1 MSHAHTG
8 PPLPSCMTPSNAT
21 GAPRDVAAMQPEKLK
36 GSERT
41 AVMGSS
47 SSSSSGKD
55 APSPIEV
62 KRCSRH
68 TLRGLNE
75 KHSPLHRSAAP
86 CRMEE
91 VRKLCRSLGT
101 EKAMMV
107 LLREVR
113 LQRMST
119 SHYRYKYRRALRALR
134 SARQAALRGS
144 DKGETPHGR
153 NENSQTLSREGGK
166 NDEKGKVFSQERD
179 RLFTNAR
186 GGIISGVDLTTTYE
200 TDSARVLEVLNDP
213 AASTD
218 RLREALRDLC
228 RRYQH
233 LCRARKEQRE
243 QSHHFRLFRIASY
256 PCGGLDACHYEDHVP
271 VAFAHLSVL
280 SETSS
285 PQLPHRRHSL
295 PSFAEMA
302 PTWKEQKETND
313 FGVQAM
319 STISSLSDHPQRSC
333 NASVVA
339 VAMSSSPSPHMATR
353 RIDGNSFD
361 RYAGARYD
369 GDDVNSSSRS
379 TSSRSTAS
387 IDSTSSALHSLTQ
400 NEKLRQWRLDAL
412 RLQGR
417 LLRGWESER

>member
-8 PPLPSCMTPSNAT
+8 LPLPSCMTPSKAT
-21 GAPRDVAAMQPEKLK
+21 GAPRDVAATRPEKLN

-41 AVMGSS
+41 AAMGSS
-47 SSSSSGKD
+47 SGGKD
-55 APSPIEV
+55 APSPIDV

-68 TLRGLNE
+68 TLRGFNE

-86 CRMEE
+86 CCMEE

-101 EKAMMV
+101 EKTMMV

-113 LQRMST
+113 LQCMST
-119 SHYRYKYRRALRALR
+119 SHYKYKYRRALRALR

-144 DKGETPHGR
+144 DNGEASHGR
-153 NENSQTLSREGGK
+153 NENSQTLSREEGK
-166 NDEKGKVFSQERD
+166 NDEKREIFPQERD

-200 TDSARVLEVLNDP
+200 TDSARVLELLNDP

-218 RLREALRDLC
+218 RLRAALRDLF

-280 SETSS
+280 SDMSS

-295 PSFAEMA
+295 PSFTEMA

-313 FGVQAM
+313 FGVQAL
-319 STISSLSDHPQRSC
+319 SKISSLSDHPQRSC

-339 VAMSSSPSPHMATR
+339 VAISSSPSPQTATG

-361 RYAGARYD
+361 HYAGAKYD
-369 GDDVNSSSRS
+369 GDDVNS

-387 IDSTSSALHSLTQ
+387 IDSTSSALHRLTQ

-417 LLRGWESER
+417 LLRDWESER